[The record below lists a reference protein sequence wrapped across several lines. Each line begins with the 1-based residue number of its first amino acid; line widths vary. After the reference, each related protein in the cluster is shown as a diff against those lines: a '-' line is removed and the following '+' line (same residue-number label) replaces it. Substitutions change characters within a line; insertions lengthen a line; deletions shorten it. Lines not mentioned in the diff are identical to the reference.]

1 MQTEMD
7 TVQKKNEELFVQN
20 EKLSQESIHKLTE
33 TVEKVSSD
41 TELIRL

>member
-7 TVQKKNEELFVQN
+7 TIQNKNEELFVQN
-20 EKLSQESIHKLTE
+20 EKLSQENLNKLTE
-33 TVEKVSSD
+33 TVDKVSSD